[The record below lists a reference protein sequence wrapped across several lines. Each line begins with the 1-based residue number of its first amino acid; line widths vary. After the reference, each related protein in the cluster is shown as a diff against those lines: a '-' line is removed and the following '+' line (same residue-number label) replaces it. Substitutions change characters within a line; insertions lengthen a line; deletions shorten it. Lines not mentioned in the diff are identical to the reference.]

1 MNYTEQYF
9 MHKDNLLL
17 AQAEF
22 ATYLFYIVV
31 GIIAALLIWI
41 LIAILIEQVR
51 RFIRWI
57 KQKKN

>member
-1 MNYTEQYF
+1 